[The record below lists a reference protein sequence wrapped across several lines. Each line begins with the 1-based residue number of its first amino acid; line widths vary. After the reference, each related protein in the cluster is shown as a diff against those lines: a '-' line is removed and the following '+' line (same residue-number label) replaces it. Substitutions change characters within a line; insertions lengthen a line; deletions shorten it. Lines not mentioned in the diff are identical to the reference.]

1 MKILITA
8 ALASLMALP
17 AFAQDACPMSY
28 DVFEI
33 GVPHTDMDACPDSMQ
48 VENAFCRLS
57 LVAEVATIFA
67 FSEETDC
74 IIASQAYFDDQY
86 ALTIN

>member
-1 MKILITA
+1 MKTLTSTILVSF
-8 ALASLMALP
+8 LALP

-33 GVPHTDMDACPDSMQ
+33 GVPHTDMEACPSSMQ

-67 FSEETDC
+67 FSEETEC
-74 IIASQAYFDDQY
+74 VIASQAYFDDQY